1 MKTSCSPGDLS
12 SELVDMDGEQ
22 SEALITGE
30 EMVSHLLN
38 YLNICRSL
46 GVDGIHPKVLREL
59 SKVLTKTLSI
69 IYEQSWLS
77 GEVPVN
83 W

>member
-30 EMVSHLLN
+30 EMVRHLLN

-46 GVDGIHPKVLREL
+46 GVDGIHPKVLR
-59 SKVLTKTLSI
+59 
-69 IYEQSWLS
+69 
-77 GEVPVN
+77 
-83 W
+83 